1 MANTRD
7 IRQRIRSVKNT
18 QQITKAMKMVA
29 AARLR
34 RAQER
39 TEQARPYAAKLE
51 EVIGSIA
58 SGSGAVNHPMLVSRP
73 VKKTGYV
80 VISSDR
86 GLAGSFNV
94 QIIRTAVNQM
104 RGKSQ
109 NEYAVFAIGRKG
121 RDFFKRRGYPLV
133 GEVVGLSDNPTYADI
148 KSVASQV
155 VQLFQDGVYDEVYVL
170 YNEFVNPLVQNPVA
184 RKLLPLEDVGGQKEK
199 PAPGTVK
206 AEYEYEPS
214 AEAVLNDLLPK
225 YAETM
230 IFSAVLESKASEFGA
245 KMTAMGAA
253 TDNAATIIN
262 NLTLALNRARQAA
275 ITTQITEI
283 VGGAAALE
291 S

>member
-58 SGSGAVNHPMLVSRP
+58 SGSGSTNHPMLVSRP

-86 GLAGSFNV
+86 GLAGSFNAQV
-94 QIIRTAVNQM
+94 IRTAVNEM

-109 NEYAVFAIGRKG
+109 NEYAVFAIGRKA

-133 GEVVGLSDNPTYADI
+133 GEVTGLSDNPTYADI

-155 VQLFQDGVYDEVYVL
+155 VQLFQDGVYDEVYVM
-170 YNEFVNPLVQNPVA
+170 YNEFVNALTQVPVS
-184 RKLLPLEDVGGQKEK
+184 RKLLPLEDVGGQQEK
-199 PAPGTVK
+199 PAPGTITAK
-206 AEYEYEPS
+206 YDYEPS
-214 AEAVLNDLLPK
+214 AEAVLDNLLPK
-225 YAETM
+225 YAETL

-245 KMTAMGAA
+245 RMTAMGAA

-262 NLTLALNRARQAA
+262 GLTLALNRARQAA

>member
-1 MANTRD
+1 MANARD
-7 IRQRIRSVKNT
+7 IRQRIKSVKNT
-18 QQITKAMKMVA
+18 QQINKAMKMVA

-58 SGSGAVNHPMLVSRP
+58 AGSGAVNHPMLVSRP

-86 GLAGSFNV
+86 GLAGSFNA
-94 QIIRTAVNQM
+94 QIIRTALSEM
-104 RGKSQ
+104 RNKSQ
-109 NEYAVFAIGRKG
+109 DEYAVFAIGRKA

-155 VQLFQDGVYDEVYVL
+155 VKLFQEGVYDEVYVL
-170 YNEFVNPLVQNPVA
+170 YNEFINPLVQKPVA
-184 RKLLPLEDVGGQKEK
+184 RKLLPLEDVGGKKEK
-199 PAPGTVK
+199 PAPGTITAK
-206 AEYEYEPS
+206 YDYEPS
-214 AEAVLNDLLPK
+214 AEAVLNNLLPK
-225 YAETM
+225 YAETL

-245 KMTAMGAA
+245 RMTAMGAA
-253 TDNAATIIN
+253 TDNAATLISS
-262 NLTLALNRARQAA
+262 LTLALNRARQAA

-291 S
+291 Q